1 MKLVQKIM
9 LFFFTIKPKTAGIL
23 NDKEIME
30 IKRKNEAIHDR
41 LLGPNQNGGKGYELP
56 AIFNNPLSD
65 D

>member
-1 MKLVQKIM
+1 
-9 LFFFTIKPKTAGIL
+9 
-23 NDKEIME
+23 ME

-65 D
+65 DLIQDSRGNTEFSNR

>member
-1 MKLVQKIM
+1 MKLVQKNHAF
-9 LFFFTIKPKTAGIL
+9 LLYYLTKNCWNFEWQG
-23 NDKEIME
+23 DYG

>member
-1 MKLVQKIM
+1 M
-9 LFFFTIKPKTAGIL
+9 

-41 LLGPNQNGGKGYELP
+41 LLGPNQNGGKGYELL